1 MQKFTEQQIYEICFK
16 VNPLKATA
24 NFPRCPFPRKTIKG
38 GIK

>member
-1 MQKFTEQQIYEICFK
+1 MRKFTSQEIYEIVYK
-16 VNPLKATA
+16 DNPLKATE